1 MRSIDYFDRGHDR
14 DPNRPCI
21 VDTETGESWTFA
33 EVKAETERVAAAMQ
47 KAGFKS
53 QDHVGLYGPN
63 GGMLLIVLLAI
74 WRVNGKWIPVN
85 TRNAMDANVGY
96 IDYVR
101 CQWMFYHS
109 SLADG
114 VTELRSR
121 CDTLDTFV
129 CIDKPCST
137 SAGSDDPSLEQFTD
151 GVSADDF
158 VEPEIDAF
166 GNLEDI
172 VLIAPTGGTTG
183 PSKGANV
190 TNLGW
195 GTMIETASDAMGGR
209 TDNPVALVS
218 APITHAAGPIA
229 LATLCLGATQVI
241 LPGFDAERVLRTIEE
256 YKVSHMYLPPTAMY
270 QLLASPEIDKHDY
283 SSLRIFI
290 LVGSPCSP
298 EKLRIAVDTFGPC
311 MCQSY
316 GQVECPMII
325 AWLPPEDV
333 AKFAREAPEKL
344 ASCGK
349 ISRSIKVALLDD
361 DGNQVPLGEAGEI
374 CARGALVTHSY
385 FEMPEA
391 TAEARQF
398 GWHHTGDVGKF
409 DEEGYLYIV
418 DRKKDMIVSGG
429 FNVFTAEVEAAITEL
444 AQVREAVVFGIP
456 HEKWGEQVHAT
467 VVADGITEDEIIA
480 HAKAR
485 LGGVKAPKTVE
496 FVDSIPRT
504 AAGKMDK
511 KVLRRKYWGDSDRL
525 VN

>member
-1 MRSIDYFDRGHDR
+1 MRAIDYFDRGHDR
-14 DPNRPCI
+14 DPDRTCI
-21 VDTETGESWTFA
+21 VDAETGESWSFA
-33 EVKAETERVAAAMQ
+33 EVKAETERIAAAMQ
-47 KAGFKS
+47 KAGFRN
-53 QDHVGLYGPN
+53 QGHVGLYGPN

-96 IDYVR
+96 INYVR

-109 SLADG
+109 SLAG
-114 VTELRSR
+114 EVAELRR
-121 CDTLDTFV
+121 QCPTLDTFV
-129 CIDKPCST
+129 CIDKVCST
-137 SAGSDDPSLEQFTD
+137 GEGDDPSLAQFVE
-151 GVSADDF
+151 GVSPGDL

-195 GTMIETASDAMGGR
+195 GTMIETAADAMGGR
-209 TDNPVALVS
+209 TDDPVALVS

-229 LATLCLGATQVI
+229 LSTLSFGATQVV

-256 YKVSHMYLPPTAMY
+256 YRVSHMYLPPTAMY
-270 QLLASPEIDKHDY
+270 QLLASPEIGEHDY

-316 GQVECPMII
+316 GQVECPMIV
-325 AWLPPEDV
+325 AWFPPEDV
-333 AKFAREAPEKL
+333 ARFAREAPEKL
-344 ASCGK
+344 AACGRVT
-349 ISRSIKVALLDD
+349 RSVKVALLDD
-361 DGNQVPLGEAGEI
+361 EGHEVPRGEAGEI

-391 TAEARQF
+391 TAEARLF
-398 GWHHTGDVGKF
+398 GWHHTGDVGRF
-409 DEEGYLYIV
+409 DEDGYLYIV

-444 AQVREAVVFGIP
+444 PEVREAAVFGIP
-456 HEKWGEQVHAT
+456 HEKWGEQVHAA
-467 VVADGITEDEIIA
+467 VVADGISGEAIIA

-485 LGGVKAPKTVE
+485 LGGVKAPKSVE
-496 FVDSIPRT
+496 FVDAIPRT

-511 KVLRRKYWGDSDRL
+511 KVLRKKYWGDSARM